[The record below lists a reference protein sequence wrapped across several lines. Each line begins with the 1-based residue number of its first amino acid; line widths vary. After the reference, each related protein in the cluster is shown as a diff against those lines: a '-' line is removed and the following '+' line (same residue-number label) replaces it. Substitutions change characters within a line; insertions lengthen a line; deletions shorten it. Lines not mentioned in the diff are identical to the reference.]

1 MNAVFF
7 QHPSPNCVVFHFED
21 NDKYSLENNKA
32 EGARSITHDLIKR
45 QNVKFYTLP
54 VPGRLNVM
62 TPEKQR
68 NQINSMFNLH
78 CVIHVIYQIS
88 WTTISKDILFSIFR

>member
-21 NDKYSLENNKA
+21 NDKYSLVNNKA

-45 QNVKFYTLP
+45 QNVKFYTLL

-68 NQINSMFNLH
+68 NQINSLCHTCYLSNLLDNNFKGHFIFN
-78 CVIHVIYQIS
+78 
-88 WTTISKDILFSIFR
+88 F